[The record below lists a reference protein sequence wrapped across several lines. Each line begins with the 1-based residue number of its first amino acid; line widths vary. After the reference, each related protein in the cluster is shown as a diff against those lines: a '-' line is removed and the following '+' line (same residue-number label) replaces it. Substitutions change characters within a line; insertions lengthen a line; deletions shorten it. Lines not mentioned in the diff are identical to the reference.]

1 MSLHQTLQV
10 FELFDSALID
20 GQQVVDLFAAFP
32 GVNAS
37 FKRVSG
43 PKGRTDFIH
52 IDIPGAQGKA
62 AGGSAPTLGIIGRL
76 GGIGARP
83 TRIGMVSDADGAV
96 AAVSSALKLAV
107 MQTKGD
113 VLAGDV
119 IVTTHIC
126 PDAPTRPHE

>member
-62 AGGSAPTLGIIGRL
+62 AGGSAPTLGIIGRPL
-76 GGIGARP
+76 CYSGSVTP
-83 TRIGMVSDADGAV
+83 VVSLSAV
-96 AAVSSALKLAV
+96 CSAAFS
-107 MQTKGD
+107 G
-113 VLAGDV
+113 
-119 IVTTHIC
+119 
-126 PDAPTRPHE
+126 